1 MREKYK
7 SEQQSKAKIQAEVE
21 EMKRQYEEKLQ
32 EVNDRA
38 KTATE
43 RSPRTSVTMENGEV
57 VESEE
62 VNKNNEQN
70 EEQKAA
76 MEK

>member
-21 EMKRQYEEKLQ
+21 EMKKQYEEKLK

-43 RSPRTSVTMENGEV
+43 RSPRASVTMENGHA
-57 VESEE
+57 VEGEE
-62 VNKNNEQN
+62 ANKNNEQN